1 MSAPWSLFEKSFQQS
16 PTTCNAHLAENL
28 FQTRSKTYSNIKI
41 RCALSTMFSH
51 LPFLFINIL

>member
-1 MSAPWSLFEKSFQQS
+1 MFEKSFQQS

-51 LPFLFINIL
+51 LPFLFINIHR